1 MPAYKQVLFIC
12 TGNVCR
18 SPMAEA
24 LFRHRS
30 GGAASGWQAVSAGT
44 SAYFGF
50 PATEEAV
57 RAVAEWKIDLRS
69 HRSRPLTRE
78 LVEESD
84 LVVGMT
90 ESHVQEALRLA
101 PKARGRIFL
110 VTGLGASARPPG
122 VPDPIGGPLELY
134 RKTRDLLDS
143 CMSDIILHIKEQGGL
158 PPAAGARTL
167 HMKIAMGADHGGVEL
182 KDKVK
187 ALLVQRGATVEDVG
201 TQGKVSVDY
210 PDFAFA
216 VARMASRARSTKRW
230 L

>member
-1 MPAYKQVLFIC
+1 MFPMAAYQQILFIC

-24 LFRHRS
+24 LFRHRAGS
-30 GGAASGWQAVSAGT
+30 AAAGWRAVSAGT

-57 RAVAEWKIDLRS
+57 RAVAEWKIDLRGHHS
-69 HRSRPLTRE
+69 QPLTRE

-90 ESHVQEALRLA
+90 ESHVQEAMRLA

-110 VTGLGASARPPG
+110 VTGFGASARPPG

-143 CMSDIILHIKEQGGL
+143 CMSDIILHIKEPTRDQAVLVCTTGIGMSISANRYPEIRAAL
-158 PPAAGARTL
+158 VHNADLAKRRPRAQRRQRAGAGRQE
-167 HMKIAMGADHGGVEL
+167 AGP
-182 KDKVK
+182 
-187 ALLVQRGATVEDVG
+187 R
-201 TQGKVSVDY
+201 
-210 PDFAFA
+210 
-216 VARMASRARSTKRW
+216 R
-230 L
+230 